1 MKTRSNAI
9 SIDRAG
15 ARAAKSLALCVK
27 NRGYEVSLERGKIYR
42 VIRDEDADGHGQ
54 LRVIDESGEDYL
66 FPKDFFVLLSV
77 SPGLRKKILRAV

>member
-9 SIDRAG
+9 SIDRTA
-15 ARAAKSLALCVK
+15 ARAAKSFALCVQ

-42 VIRDEDADGHGQ
+42 VLRDEDAEDLGQ
-54 LRVIDESGEDYL
+54 FRVIDESGEDYL
-66 FPKDFFVLLSV
+66 FPKVFFVPLSV